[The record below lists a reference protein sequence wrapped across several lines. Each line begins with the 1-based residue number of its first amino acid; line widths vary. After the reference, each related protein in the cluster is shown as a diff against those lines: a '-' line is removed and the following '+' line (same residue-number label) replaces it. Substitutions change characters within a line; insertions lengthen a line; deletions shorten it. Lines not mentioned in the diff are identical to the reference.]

1 MLMIGTVETIQ
12 QLGEVLNELNK
23 EISHYEDIV
32 KSKKTMA
39 DRIAKLIEI
48 NITLAESTDD
58 LTWAEQKITSMN
70 ILKQTDLLEFKK

>member
-1 MLMIGTVETIQ
+1 MLMIGTEETIK

-23 EISHYEDIV
+23 EIGYYEDIV

-39 DRIAKLIEI
+39 DKIAKLIEI
-48 NITLAESTDD
+48 NITLAESMDD

-70 ILKQTDLLEFKK
+70 ILKQTDFLEYKQ